1 MQNQMNRNQMDMGDS
16 EDHVGEAARIRIISN
31 RHQRSCKGH
40 KRSSSQHDMLRLRKQ
55 RPCSTVDHKMM
66 SRLLDEDARIYFEK
80 YVSVSRLES
89 AGGEDLTINKR
100 VLQKASRKK
109 PVKNDSDFEA
119 TALTKPEIRPV
130 NGDGIVVPWLE
141 SENHVT
147 SVIGRFGKVIHDGSD
162 VKFNKQLSYK
172 KGNRKLCIIERW
184 NTAAYA
190 GHSLNARYFDTKCFQ
205 SHKFHFK
212 SKVQHG
218 RLLLCGR
225 KI

>member
-1 MQNQMNRNQMDMGDS
+1 MAIEECGSSINRNYLLEPLQAKETSSGNSAVQRGGHRKTKSLPSKHSWDLLSKPEYESCFADGSILNEGRLTLQILQDGENQMNRNQMDMGDS

-55 RPCSTVDHKMM
+55 RPC
-66 SRLLDEDARIYFEK
+66 
-80 YVSVSRLES
+80 
-89 AGGEDLTINKR
+89 
-100 VLQKASRKK
+100 
-109 PVKNDSDFEA
+109 
-119 TALTKPEIRPV
+119 
-130 NGDGIVVPWLE
+130 
-141 SENHVT
+141 
-147 SVIGRFGKVIHDGSD
+147 DGSD